1 MKYFDQLP
9 KRSFETTNGTYSI
22 SDFFSYYKFNFDL
35 VSKKQFEFYSKTTL
49 VEEASKLYEDP
60 NSFWLLLLANNWINP
75 FTLLE
80 DNSTEFN
87 KKNQE
92 KYITTLGLQIGV
104 TGFYML
110 PGSIVLPYAPTGG
123 SPYDYSYVGNFDLDG
138 PIFVVEDQDSY
149 TKKIIIKPQ
158 ISGMSLFTDITNTV
172 QYIDFKSPTGYINS
186 TVDNINSINA
196 EEYLKSNEVI
206 QYSTVSN
213 NISFRNMAVADIPPS
228 YNELAGQPPTIQYNK
243 EQAVVIVNKKINTFV
258 PSELSKV
265 TRNLITVKYT

>member
-9 KRSFETTNGTYSI
+9 KRNFETTNGTYTI

-35 VSKKQFEFYSKTTL
+35 VSKKEFEFDSKTTL
-49 VEEASKLYEDP
+49 IEAASKLYEDP
-60 NSFWLLLLANNWINP
+60 NSFWLLLLANSWINP

-92 KYITTLGLQIGV
+92 KYITTIGRSGT

-110 PGSIVLPYAPTGG
+110 PGSILLPYAATGG
-123 SPYDYSYVGNFDLDG
+123 NPYDYSYVGNFDLNG
-138 PIFVVEDQDSY
+138 SIFIVEEQDSY
-149 TKKIIIKPQ
+149 TKKVIIKPAVA
-158 ISGMSLFTDITNTV
+158 GMTSYNDYNPNL
-172 QYIDFKSPTGYINS
+172 QYIDYKSSTGYITS
-186 TVDNINSINA
+186 TVDAIVSINS
-196 EEYLKSNEVI
+196 EEYLKSNKLIE
-206 QYSTVSN
+206 YSTVSN
-213 NISFRNMAVADIPPS
+213 AISFRNMAVGDVPNV
-228 YNELAGQPPTIQYNK
+228 YNPIAGQPATTQYTI
-243 EQAVVIVNKKINTFV
+243 EEAVVVVNKKINTFV